1 MASIMEERTLLKV
14 EEKIKAVYEKIGKK
28 YYEENRSDLRDISY
42 QQYFEEIKKV
52 NEERKKLELQKLAM
66 QGKKRCLN
74 CQAIV
79 SIESKFCN
87 MCGQKMEEI
96 VIPEEKQ
103 ETVSVRRCSEC
114 GTELEVDAMFCP
126 NCGRKY

>member
-1 MASIMEERTLLKV
+1 MALITEERALSKIEENLKT
-14 EEKIKAVYEKIGKK
+14 EYEKIGKK
-28 YYEENRSDLRDISY
+28 YYEENKSDLRDISY
-42 QQYFEEIKKV
+42 QQYFEEIKKIK
-52 NEERKKLELQKLAM
+52 EERNKLELQKLAM

-96 VIPEEKQ
+96 AIPEEKQ
-103 ETVSVRRCSEC
+103 ETISVKRCSEC
-114 GTELEVDAMFCP
+114 GNELEADAMFCP